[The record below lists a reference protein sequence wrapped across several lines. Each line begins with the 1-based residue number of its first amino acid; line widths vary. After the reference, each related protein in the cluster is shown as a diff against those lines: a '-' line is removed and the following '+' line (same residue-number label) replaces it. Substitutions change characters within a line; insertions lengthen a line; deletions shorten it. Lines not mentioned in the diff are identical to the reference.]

1 MQKLK
6 QIPPGEVPKPKK
18 APPGELPVIEQTRDL
33 ILWYVP
39 LLNRLPRAHRYTLGE
54 RIITSLYELL
64 EELIRARY
72 AKQKRAQLEA
82 SNLRLELLRQQA
94 RLLVS
99 FKLIDGGQ
107 FQHVSKL
114 INTVGISIGSWLK
127 QQTAVTTAPDFVA

>member
-1 MQKLK
+1 MAK
-6 QIPPGEVPKPKK
+6 KK
-18 APPGELPVIEQTRDL
+18 APPGELPIIEQTRDL

-39 LLNRLPRAHRYTLGE
+39 LLNRLPRDHRYTLGE

-72 AKQKRAQLEA
+72 SKDKREQLEA

-94 RLLVS
+94 HLLVS

-107 FQHVSKL
+107 YKHVSQL
-114 INTVGISIGSWLK
+114 FNAVGVSI
-127 QQTAVTTAPDFVA
+127 